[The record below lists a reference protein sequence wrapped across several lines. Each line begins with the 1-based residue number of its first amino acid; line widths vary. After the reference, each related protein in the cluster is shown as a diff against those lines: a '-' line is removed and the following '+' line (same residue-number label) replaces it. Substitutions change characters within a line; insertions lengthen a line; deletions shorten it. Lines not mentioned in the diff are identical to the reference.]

1 MSVPASPNPLTIAL
15 TGATGR
21 MGRMIAHATLAD
33 PSVQIIAASTEAN
46 DPHVGED
53 LGRVIGGDGTAMA
66 VAIKANAEAL
76 FTGVV
81 TPQVLIDFT
90 TAPASMTHVK
100 LAADRGTPVMLGTTG
115 HNQKQGEEIRKLAKK
130 IPIAWCA
137 NTSIGVAVLSRL
149 VEETARVLAD
159 MDWDIEIGEVHH
171 KHKIDAPSGTAL
183 ALGRAAAKGQGK
195 ELDHPR
201 KETREGRRPKNDIGF
216 AVMRGGDVAGEHSV
230 LFLGEC
236 ERLELTHRANDR
248 VIFAKGAIT
257 AAKWIADPK
266 RKPGLYT
273 MADVLGLGG

>member
-1 MSVPASPNPLTIAL
+1 MSNSPLYIAL

-33 PSVQIIAASTEAN
+33 PAVQIIAASTEAN
-46 DPHVGED
+46 DSHIGED
-53 LGRVIGGDGTAMA
+53 LGAVIGGDGIA

-76 FTGVV
+76 FTGEL

-90 TAPASMTHVK
+90 TAAASMRHVK

-115 HNQKQGEEIRKLAKK
+115 HSQKQGAEIAKLAKK

-137 NTSIGVAVLSRL
+137 NTSIGIALLSRL
-149 VEETARVLAD
+149 VEETARALAST
-159 MDWDIEIGEVHH
+159 DWDIEIGEVHH

-183 ALGRAAAKGQGK
+183 ALGRVAAKGRGT
-195 ELDHPR
+195 EMTPPHSS
-201 KETREGRRPKNDIGF
+201 TREGPRPEDEIGF
-216 AVMRGGDVAGEHSV
+216 SVMRGGDVAGEHSV
-230 LFLGEC
+230 LFLGER

-248 VIFAKGAIT
+248 SIFAKGAIT

-273 MADVLGLGG
+273 MADVLGLDDKL